1 MSYPDQPMR
10 FWNNLSETPAST
22 RPEQYTVGEYREE
35 PGMQIKWLD
44 DLLAIAE
51 WKNFSRAAEVR
62 CVTQSALSRRIRS
75 LEEWVGVEL
84 VDRGTYPVQ
93 LTPAGR
99 TFCEEGREALAGLLK
114 LRSGLREVER
124 MPGRSIQV
132 TAGHSLSMT
141 FLPKWL
147 TQFQQQNAQFK
158 ARVVAANIHDAVV
171 ALEEGSCD
179 LMIVYHHPLA
189 PILLDP
195 EKFSSLTLGHD
206 AFIALCAPDKDGKP
220 LFPLPGRSGKPV
232 PYLAY
237 TATTFLGRVAEI
249 VIKNGP
255 ASSVLERCYEAD
267 MAMLLM
273 RMAVEGY
280 GVAWLPQ
287 SAVAEELQRG
297 RLVRAG
303 GDGWGTRLEIR
314 SYCAITNPNPTMR
327 NLWKALE
334 GTSRTF
340 QTP

>member
-1 MSYPDQPMR
+1 
-10 FWNNLSETPAST
+10 
-22 RPEQYTVGEYREE
+22 
-35 PGMQIKWLD
+35 MQIKWLD

-84 VDRGTYPVQ
+84 VDRGTYPVR
-93 LTPAGR
+93 LTAAGS
-99 TFCEEGREALAGLLK
+99 TFCEEGREVLAGLLR
-114 LRSGLREVER
+114 LRSTLREVER

-147 TQFQQQNAQFK
+147 SQFQQHNEQFN
-158 ARVVAANIHDAVV
+158 ARVVAANIHDAVI

-189 PILLDP
+189 PILLNA
-195 EKFSSLTLGHD
+195 ERFGSLALGHD
-206 AFIALCAPDKDGKP
+206 AFIPLCAPDKKGQP
-220 LFPLPGRSGKPV
+220 LYRLPGSTARPV
-232 PYLAY
+232 PHLAY
-237 TATTFLGRVAEI
+237 TATTFLGRVADI

-255 ASSVLERCYEAD
+255 TPVRLERCYEAD

-273 RMAVEGY
+273 RMAIEGY

-287 SAVAEELQRG
+287 SAVVDELERG
-297 RLVRAG
+297 SLVRAG
-303 GDGWGTRLEIR
+303 GEEWSTRLEIR
-314 SYCAITNPNPTMR
+314 SYCAIANQNPTMR
-327 NLWKALE
+327 SLWKTLE
-334 GTSRTF
+334 GASRHVLESV
-340 QTP
+340 P